1 MDKNQFSEISY
12 SQAMQRLGE
21 IAALLENGQISIDN
35 LESIIEESKDLV
47 KVCEIKLRILEDRI
61 DLMGEDTD

>member
-1 MDKNQFSEISY
+1 NQFSEISY